1 MRRSEPFR
9 ALLEEAR
16 AAERKAAPAPA
27 PPPLTLAQRLDQM
40 VLAGGTP
47 ARGTPIPPVERLLAP
62 SRSASTDELLEALDA
77 SPAERTRRLPAG
89 GTVDAA
95 LQDTLAELEATVEVP
110 AQRRLRVRRES
121 TVSSAAMPRPPV
133 AVPEPVAL
141 KDVPRPPP
149 LPAAKPKARP
159 EATCAPA
166 PVLSEGAP
174 VPRMVQFLGDENT
187 LPGVSPGPRCSS
199 SSSGKVVQLS
209 DQYRLQLE
217 FEDTPARPLPRVSF
231 VPPPPLPAAA
241 KKAAKAA
248 ASAELRELEII
259 DDLDDVAHA
268 LGLDGVGDVSIPS
281 LEGMPL
287 LSRPDDELD
296 LPDLSGEAEAL
307 EDEDLF
313 ASPGAARGAADEVRR
328 ALAEEARR
336 SAEGA
341 EGMDDFA
348 GDLAEEIREHTVETV
363 FPERRSSR
371 DSGATRPALSAG
383 KAVTPVIVKIP
394 SRPKV
399 SVEARERARRLY
411 LEAVEKLG
419 KGDRTAAVLH
429 LKLAI
434 DYDDGIPL
442 YRDLLSQLEGTPKPG
457 RPPEGPTLTVL
468 GPQGQRSE
476 ARDHWRSAR
485 PR

>member
-16 AAERKAAPAPA
+16 AAERKGAPAPA
-27 PPPLTLAQRLDQM
+27 APPLTLAQRLDQM
-40 VLAGGTP
+40 ALAGGTP

-62 SRSASTDELLEALDA
+62 SRSASTDDLLEALDA
-77 SPAERTRRLPAG
+77 PGERTRRLPSG

-110 AQRRLRVRRES
+110 AQRRLPVRRES
-121 TVSSAAMPRPPV
+121 TVSNLAALRPPV
-133 AVPEPVAL
+133 SVPEPVAL
-141 KDVPRPPP
+141 KDVPKPPP
-149 LPAAKPKARP
+149 LPAMKPKARR

-166 PVLSEGAP
+166 PVLNEGAP
-174 VPRMVQFLGDENT
+174 APRVVQFLGDENT
-187 LPGVSPGPRCSS
+187 LPGLSPGPRSSS

-241 KKAAKAA
+241 KKAGKAA

-259 DDLDDVAHA
+259 DDLDEVAHA

-281 LEGMPL
+281 LEGLPI

-296 LPDLSGEAEAL
+296 LQDLSGEAEAIEDED

-313 ASPGAARGAADEVRR
+313 VGRAAHEVRR

-336 SAEGA
+336 SAEA
-341 EGMDDFA
+341 MELADDHA
-348 GDLAEEIREHTVETV
+348 GDLAEEIREHTVETI
-363 FPERRSSR
+363 FPERRGSR
-371 DSGATRPALSAG
+371 DSGVTRPALSAG

-411 LEAVEKLG
+411 LDAVEKLG

-457 RPPEGPTLTVL
+457 RAPEAPALTVL
-468 GPQGQRSE
+468 GPRGQRSE
-476 ARDHWRSAR
+476 ARDHWRAAR